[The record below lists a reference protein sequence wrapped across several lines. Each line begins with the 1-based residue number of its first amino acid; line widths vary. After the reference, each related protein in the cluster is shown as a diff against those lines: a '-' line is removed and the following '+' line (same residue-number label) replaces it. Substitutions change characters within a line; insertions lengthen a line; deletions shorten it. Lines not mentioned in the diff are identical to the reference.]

1 MFILAVPGLM
11 AARFASLLG
20 LSHARPHLT
29 WPGVNQRHEIEGG
42 FNASLHRPV
51 RRTHCPVCS
60 AIGRPETEVEVKN
73 MHGHKIDVDP
83 QNPPLVSDVRDV
95 RAGCGCDVFN
105 VTIKNT
111 QKAHTHHNFKGFR
124 S

>member
-1 MFILAVPGLM
+1 MFILAVWGS
-11 AARFASLLG
+11 RRRG
-20 LSHARPHLT
+20 LSHARPRLT
-29 WPGVNQRHEIEGG
+29 RPGVNQRHEIEGG
-42 FNASLHRPV
+42 FNASLHHPV
-51 RRTHCPVCS
+51 RRPK
-60 AIGRPETEVEVKN
+60 PKLKLKN